1 MVKVLITGSNGQL
14 GSEIKQIAGKFPE
27 LEFAFTDV
35 AELDITNPDKVSAF
49 FEIFRPEFLVNCA
62 AYTAVDKAETDLE
75 TATLLNATAVGILA
89 SETAKI
95 KSKII
100 HVSTD
105 YVFDGK
111 GPRPYK
117 EDNMVDP
124 QSAYGR
130 TKLEGEIECLR
141 NNNASM
147 IIRTSWLYSAFG
159 NNFVK
164 TMLRLGSERAE
175 IGVIADQ
182 IGSPTNAADLALA
195 ILTIISSDVNR
206 TKSFIPGI
214 YHYSNEGVASWYDFT
229 KAIFEIAE
237 INCFVKPI
245 ASEDFPSPVQRPA
258 YSVMDKSK
266 IKLTFGLQIP
276 YWRDSLKSYFQTKE

>member
-1 MVKVLITGSNGQL
+1 MAKVLITGSNGQL
-14 GSEIKQIAGKFPE
+14 GSEIKKIAATFPE

-35 AELDITNPDKVSAF
+35 AELDITNSDKVSAF
-49 FEIFRPEFLVNCA
+49 FEIFRPDFLVNCA
-62 AYTAVDKAETDLE
+62 AYTAVDKAESDVE
-75 TATLLNATAVGILA
+75 IATLLNATAVGILSA
-89 SETAKI
+89 ESAKV
-95 KSKII
+95 KAKII

-105 YVFDGK
+105 YVFNGN

-117 EDNMVDP
+117 EDNKVDP
-124 QSAYGR
+124 QSVYGR

-141 NNNASM
+141 NNVASM
-147 IIRTSWLYSAFG
+147 VIRTSWLYSAFG

-164 TMLRLGSERAE
+164 TMLRLGSERSE
-175 IGVIADQ
+175 LGIVADQ
-182 IGSPTNAADLALA
+182 IGSPTNAADLAQA
-195 ILTIISSDVNR
+195 ILTIISSDVNL

-276 YWRDSLKSYFQTKE
+276 HWRDSLKTYFQTKE